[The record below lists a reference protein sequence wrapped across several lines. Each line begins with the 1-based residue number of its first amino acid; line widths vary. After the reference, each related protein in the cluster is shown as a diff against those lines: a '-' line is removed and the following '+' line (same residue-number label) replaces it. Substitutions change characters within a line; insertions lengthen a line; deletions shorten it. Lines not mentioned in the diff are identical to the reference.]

1 MIDDELLSATLFILP
16 MVTSSSIF
24 VSVKNYEV
32 LSANVHLLRVHFI
45 EAVRRHRKF
54 SDVTDD
60 EIRRRC
66 ASVFTNS
73 RLRSKQGIIN
83 ENEPMDSDD
92 EIYSDDAIY
101 SDNSNVSVCSES
113 M

>member
-1 MIDDELLSATLFILP
+1 MFIYC
-16 MVTSSSIF
+16 VFS
-24 VSVKNYEV
+24 
-32 LSANVHLLRVHFI
+32 FI

-73 RLRSKQGIIN
+73 RVRSKQGVSNEYEPIN
-83 ENEPMDSDD
+83 SQNEMYCDN
-92 EIYSDDAIY
+92 ATY
-101 SDNSNVSVCSES
+101 SDNSNGSASSES